1 MNKVLSN
8 LMKEDLESIDS
19 MLRVTTNFGIVLR
32 AADKEF
38 LLCCNYRKGHGDE
51 FKACIVKYHPGNKY
65 SSLSCS
71 LERGSGSRQYY
82 TINGAGAVYE

>member
-19 MLRVTTNFGIVLR
+19 MLRVTTNFDIVLR
-32 AADKEF
+32 VADNEF

-51 FKACIVKYHPGNKY
+51 FKACIVKYHPGNT
-65 SSLSCS
+65 L
-71 LERGSGSRQYY
+71 LFP
-82 TINGAGAVYE
+82 VV